1 MPTFKY
7 RAYGARGEFA
17 EGSLDTASL
26 EAARD
31 TLWRDGLIPFEM
43 HQADGV
49 ESNWWRWRV
58 FSGERL
64 SQADFSSFTR
74 EFATLNSADIPL
86 DDTLRILVEQA
97 TSSKIRSLA
106 RELLADVLNGS
117 TLSDA
122 FNRRANIFPADYV
135 SAVRAGELGGTLAQV
150 LEEMASLQERR
161 MELHARVKSA
171 LLYPSILI
179 VLAMVSL
186 AVVANALVPSI
197 VPILL
202 DSGKALPAAIQ
213 FIVIAQ
219 ANLTE
224 IVTGAVGVGCSAIVL
239 FLWAWRRPDARLAV
253 DRRIIKLPVI
263 GSFVLRQDTARFA
276 RTLGSLARS
285 GVPLLQAATSARGVV
300 VNHYLGA
307 ALDRA
312 VDMVREGRSLH
323 QALQSQAVLPSI
335 AVRMIS
341 VGEEAGKLE
350 QMLLR
355 VAVMFEMQ
363 AQRSIERFMTI
374 LTPLLTIGIAI
385 LVGSL
390 ISAVMGAILNISS
403 LAVQ

>member
-239 FLWAWRRPDARLAV
+239 FLWAWRRPHARLAV

-390 ISAVMGAILNISS
+390 ISAVMGAILNLSS

>member
-26 EAARD
+26 ESARD

-49 ESNWWRWRV
+49 ESNWWRWRI